1 MLIFIS
7 QFSQGIDKNDFN
19 ILGSYDRSENIKGF
33 DSAIIDIP
41 IDRFWRKRLAILFE
55 QPDLATD
62 SQTEINDAPG
72 IQRRQTQ
79 FNPQPIQIN
88 VTSVPDEVF
97 ESDSYFLEELS
108 KNRFVVRRFIRDFIW
123 NKDKSDENF
132 YMKHIFVAYTAVMLD
147 IYLNFLVSEKY
158 IHESLIEYTDISK
171 AGLFKYKDNNYIK
184 ENLTESVKYVEDY
197 NSRFEK
203 ILKQQHALREKIKNS
218 DPSVF
223 ILNHKLDFLHIY
235 GYDWSKIYQYLSHNR
250 KKEAS
255 VLINY
260 LQRLIIL
267 IPTAMKVAGLQQ
279 SLRKYAIRQSI
290 QMLAQIRKYSKPA
303 HNLMLTL
310 KLKLMRTSEE
320 VEENN
325 SNLFLNT

>member
-203 ILKQQHALREKIKNS
+203 MLKQQHALREKIKNS

-235 GYDWSKIYQYLSHNR
+235 GYDWSKIY
-250 KKEAS
+250 
-255 VLINY
+255 
-260 LQRLIIL
+260 
-267 IPTAMKVAGLQQ
+267 
-279 SLRKYAIRQSI
+279 
-290 QMLAQIRKYSKPA
+290 
-303 HNLMLTL
+303 
-310 KLKLMRTSEE
+310 
-320 VEENN
+320 
-325 SNLFLNT
+325 